1 MTSRFDARDDQE
13 LDAGLEAARAALAAN
28 RCIVMP
34 TDTVYGIAADAFSA
48 QAVAT
53 LLAAKGRGRSM
64 PPPVLI
70 PQAATL
76 DGLAVEVPD
85 YARGLAEEF
94 WPGALTLILHAQP
107 SLTWDLGETR
117 GTVALR
123 VPDDEVARAL
133 LRTTGPLAVSS
144 ANRTGQPAA
153 DTAEAAFEQL
163 GESVDVYLEAGP
175 RPVAGAALSSTIID
189 CTLTPPRVVRQ
200 GALALEDLRTVV
212 PGLLDI
218 NGEADPELTTTDTAT
233 EAEAEEPAPAEPAE
247 TAPQNPQPDS
257 ETGLGSGSR
266 TGTVPGDGDVQGAQA
281 SGTNPVDANSRGG
294 SEAGESA
301 RAS

>member
-1 MTSRFDARDDQE
+1 MNHVTSRFDARDSQE
-13 LDAGLEAARAALAAN
+13 LETGLEAARAALAEN

-76 DGLAVEVPD
+76 DGLAADIPHF
-85 YARGLAEEF
+85 ARELAARF

-123 VPDDEVARAL
+123 VPDDEIARDL
-133 LRTTGPLAVSS
+133 LKLTGPLAVSS

-153 DTAEAAFEQL
+153 DTAEAAFDQL
-163 GESVDVYLEAGP
+163 GETVEVYLEAGP
-175 RPVAGAALSSTIID
+175 RPVSGEALGSTIID
-189 CTLTPPRVVRQ
+189 CTLTPPRVVRA
-200 GALALEDLRTVV
+200 GALALELLREVV
-212 PGLLDI
+212 PELLDADGQPDPAI
-218 NGEADPELTTTDTAT
+218 AAAEAPGTGPADESEAP
-233 EAEAEEPAPAEPAE
+233 EAESADADTS
-247 TAPQNPQPDS
+247 TAPEDS
-257 ETGLGSGSR
+257 TRAAAPEGAADSGAPLD
-266 TGTVPGDGDVQGAQA
+266 TTAKQA
-281 SGTNPVDANSRGG
+281 PPRGEDA
-294 SEAGESA
+294 AGESA

>member
-1 MTSRFDARDDQE
+1 MNHVTSRFDARDSQE
-13 LDAGLEAARAALAAN
+13 LETGLEAARAALAEN

-76 DGLAVEVPD
+76 DGLAADIPHF
-85 YARGLAEEF
+85 ARELAARF

-123 VPDDEVARAL
+123 VPDDEIARDL
-133 LRTTGPLAVSS
+133 LKLTGPLAVSS

-153 DTAEAAFEQL
+153 DTAEAAFDQL
-163 GESVDVYLEAGP
+163 GETVEVYLEAGP
-175 RPVAGAALSSTIID
+175 RPVSGEALGSTIID
-189 CTLTPPRVVRQ
+189 CTLTPPRVVRA
-200 GALALEDLRTVV
+200 GALALELLREVV
-212 PGLLDI
+212 PELLDADGQPDPAI
-218 NGEADPELTTTDTAT
+218 AAADAPGTGPADESEAP
-233 EAEAEEPAPAEPAE
+233 EAESADADTS
-247 TAPQNPQPDS
+247 TAPEDS
-257 ETGLGSGSR
+257 TRAAAPEGAADSGAPR
-266 TGTVPGDGDVQGAQA
+266 DATAKQA
-281 SGTNPVDANSRGG
+281 PPRGEDA
-294 SEAGESA
+294 AGESA

>member
-1 MTSRFDARDDQE
+1 MNHVTSRFDARDSQE
-13 LDAGLEAARAALAAN
+13 LETGLAAARAALAEN

-76 DGLAVEVPD
+76 DGLAADIPHF
-85 YARGLAEEF
+85 ARELAARF

-123 VPDDEVARAL
+123 VPDDEIARDL
-133 LRTTGPLAVSS
+133 LKLTGPLAVSS

-153 DTAEAAFEQL
+153 DTAEAAFDQL
-163 GESVDVYLEAGP
+163 GETVEVYLEAGP
-175 RPVAGAALSSTIID
+175 RPVSGEALGSTIID
-189 CTLTPPRVVRQ
+189 CTLTPPRVVRA
-200 GALALEDLRTVV
+200 GALALELLREVV
-212 PGLLDI
+212 PELLDADGQPDPAI
-218 NGEADPELTTTDTAT
+218 AAAEAPGTGPADESEAP
-233 EAEAEEPAPAEPAE
+233 EAESADADTS
-247 TAPQNPQPDS
+247 TAPEDS
-257 ETGLGSGSR
+257 TRAAAPEGAADSGAPLD
-266 TGTVPGDGDVQGAQA
+266 TTAKQA
-281 SGTNPVDANSRGG
+281 PPRGEDA
-294 SEAGESA
+294 AGESA